1 MSAHDLPAPS
11 TGSRPSAPAADGPRA
26 TSWAEVV
33 RLRTLPA
40 ALAPVVLGAGAAGAG
55 GTFSLPRT
63 LLAAGVALSLQIGSN
78 LANDYSDG
86 VRGTDDDR
94 TGPPR
99 LTASGQVRPEL
110 VKYAAFGCFALAG
123 LFGLVLLTLSG
134 QWWLVA
140 VGVAAVAAAWFYTG
154 GSHPYGYAGLGEVF
168 VFIFFGLVA
177 TCGTTYVQGGVVPGW
192 LWLCACG
199 IGLIACSLLMVNNL
213 RDIATD
219 PLHGKRTLAVRL
231 GQDRARHAFSLM
243 VGLPVLLG
251 VVALSWAWTEEGG
264 SASPWRGGLVLVVAL
279 VALGFAAWRVT
290 GPVRAGAV
298 GRALIP
304 VLRDAGLYELAYG
317 VVMALGLIGVTAA

>member
-1 MSAHDLPAPS
+1 M
-11 TGSRPSAPAADGPRA
+11 
-26 TSWAEVV
+26 

-40 ALAPVVLGAGAAGAG
+40 AVSPVLLGAGAAAAIG
-55 GTFSLPRT
+55 GFSLPRT
-63 LLAAGVALSLQIGSN
+63 LLAAGVALALQIGSN

-86 VRGTDDDR
+86 LRGTDDDR

-99 LTASGQVRPEL
+99 LTASGQVKPAH

-123 LFGLVLLTLSG
+123 VLGLVLLALSG

-140 VGVAAVAAAWFYTG
+140 VGAAAVAAAWFYTG

-168 VFIFFGLVA
+168 VFVFFGLVA
-177 TCGTTYVQGGVVPGW
+177 TAGTVYVQADGVPGW
-192 LWLCACG
+192 VWAGACG

-231 GQDRARHAFSLM
+231 GERGARRAFSLL
-243 VGLPVLLG
+243 VWVP
-251 VVALSWAWTEEGG
+251 VALAVVTLFWARVACDDGG
-264 SASPWRGGLVLVVAL
+264 TAPGGLLTLPL
-279 VALGFAAWRVT
+279 VAGVLGAWAART
-290 GPVRAGAV
+290 TAPVRAGAT

-304 VLRDAGLYELAYG
+304 ALKGAGLYELAYG
-317 VVMALGLIGVTAA
+317 VVVGLAYLAVTAV